1 MKKETTALSVP
12 YMYAR
17 CLNAQCT
24 RAENCLR
31 RLAALYDTSDC
42 LYISIINPAHY
53 PADGNNCPYFQTTE
67 KFRAAWGVKHLL
79 NTIPHKDA
87 TEIKR
92 LLVGHFGKTRYYRF
106 HREEYCLMPEDQAYI
121 QRLFRKK
128 GITEEPAFE
137 RYTDEYKW

>member
-1 MKKETTALSVP
+1 MKKEVFTLSAP
-12 YMYAR
+12 YVYTR
-17 CLNAQCT
+17 CLNDQCAQG
-24 RAENCLR
+24 ENCLR
-31 RLAALYDTSDC
+31 RLAALYDTSDSI
-42 LYISIINPAHY
+42 YISIINPVHY
-53 PADGNNCPYFQTTE
+53 PADDAHCPYFQTTE

-79 NTIPHKDA
+79 DAIPYKEA

-106 HREEYCLMPEDQAYI
+106 YREEYYLTPQDQAYI

-128 GITEEPAFE
+128 GIIEEPAFE